1 MPSVSKKQH
10 NLMAVVAKNPS
21 FAKKV
26 GIKQS
31 VGQEFLTADK
41 GKTFRSGGMAK
52 SDMKEDMAMDKKQD
66 TAMLKKAFKQHDQQE
81 HKGGKGTTLKLSK
94 GGTFRASANGVATKG
109 LTKGTMVKMCGGG
122 KM

>member
-81 HKGGKGTTLKLSK
+81 HKGGKGTTLKLAS
-94 GGTFRASANGVATKG
+94 GGSFRKSANGVATKG